1 MLLYHRTTKALLEK
15 ILVENTLSSSNR
27 KVWFQNPRVSFSKLA
42 NLYRYGE
49 MCLIFDGDL
58 LSQDYELREVDYSKE
73 FSQYAEEEEVYVESD
88 IRAITK
94 YLLDIVEDSHGEL
107 ADKEYTFI
115 GTIPVEANEPLCVVD
130 VGED

>member
-42 NLYRYGE
+42 NLY
-49 MCLIFDGDL
+49 
-58 LSQDYELREVDYSKE
+58 
-73 FSQYAEEEEVYVESD
+73 
-88 IRAITK
+88 
-94 YLLDIVEDSHGEL
+94 SHGEL
-107 ADKEYTFI
+107 ADKEHTFI
-115 GTIPVEANEPLCVVD
+115 GAILVEANEPICVVD

>member
-42 NLYRYGE
+42 NLYRY
-49 MCLIFDGDL
+49 GDL

-115 GTIPVEANEPLCVVD
+115 GAIPVEANEPLCVVD

>member
-88 IRAITK
+88 IREITK

-107 ADKEYTFI
+107 ADKEHTFI
-115 GTIPVEANEPLCVVD
+115 GAILVEANEPICVVD